1 MTPSGTTQTPEQPD
15 KEVEAALWRE
25 RCDGQILT
33 TSGPQEVQ
41 RTRTSIALIFS
52 KIRSVSD
59 TIQGADKE
67 LSDWASSLSGQAD
80 FFLEHLRQ
88 AELSSLVWTLEHL
101 CPRWRSAAPRVM
113 PPELCGWL
121 SVRNCFLFLVSSVVL
136 TICSRIAEILD
147 NQVHLSTMCAV
158 NAPVTQSSS
167 VLLPL
172 ADELEWNYS
181 SEQIRRSTFP
191 PMTPRTMHM
200 PGQ

>member
-41 RTRTSIALIFS
+41 RTRTSIAMICS
-52 KIRSVSD
+52 KICSVVD

-80 FFLEHLRQ
+80 FFLEHLRP

-101 CPRWRSAAPRVM
+101 CLALEKCRSSRDATGALRVAVSQ
-113 PPELCGWL
+113 ELL
-121 SVRNCFLFLVSSVVL
+121 SLSGVFRGSDHLLSHCRNSG
-136 TICSRIAEILD
+136 
-147 NQVHLSTMCAV
+147 
-158 NAPVTQSSS
+158 QSSS
-167 VLLPL
+167 SFDDVCGQCSRHSIFLRLV
-172 ADELEWNYS
+172 A
-181 SEQIRRSTFP
+181 
-191 PMTPRTMHM
+191 PR
-200 PGQ
+200 